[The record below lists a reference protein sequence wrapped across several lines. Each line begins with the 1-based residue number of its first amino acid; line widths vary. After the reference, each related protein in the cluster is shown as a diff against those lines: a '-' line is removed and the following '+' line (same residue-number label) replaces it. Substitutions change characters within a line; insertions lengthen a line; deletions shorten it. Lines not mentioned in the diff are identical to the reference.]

1 MVNMPHNSYDRR
13 PRDKVFLGFF
23 LVKVNI
29 ELLQEGLILFFGRH
43 YLDIPADLLPKD
55 LEGRFVKGLRSCSH
69 FPQMEQD
76 GDQ

>member
-13 PRDKVFLGFF
+13 ARDKVFLGFF

-29 ELLQEGLILFFGRH
+29 ELLQEGFILFLGRH
-43 YLDIPADLLPKD
+43 YLDIPSDLLPKD
-55 LEGRFVKGLRSCSH
+55 FEGRFVKGLRSCSH

-76 GDQ
+76 SDQ